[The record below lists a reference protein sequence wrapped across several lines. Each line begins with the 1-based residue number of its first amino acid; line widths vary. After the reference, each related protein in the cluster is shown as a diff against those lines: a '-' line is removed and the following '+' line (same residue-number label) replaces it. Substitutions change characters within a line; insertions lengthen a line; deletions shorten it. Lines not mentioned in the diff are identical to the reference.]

1 MRSPPV
7 PISAFTIFAGAP
19 SLPCARSRN
28 RPPRLIGG
36 HDLIALGFKPGP
48 EFKAILREIE
58 DLHLDG
64 AISTRDEALA
74 FVREN
79 YSPAPSAGTA

>member
-1 MRSPPV
+1 LADLRAV
-7 PISAFTIFAGAP
+7 KAP
-19 SLPCARSRN
+19 
-28 RPPRLIGG
+28 PPRLIGG

-48 EFKAILREIE
+48 EFKEILREIE

-79 YSPAPSAGTA
+79 